1 MSHARVNSDNYR
13 HGMFVYSR
21 AFRTLLPLRYVIGG
35 QRDNY
40 CSQDGFSN
48 DVFALDTHNWSWT
61 RVFPSGTPPT
71 RRYGHTAWSTPF
83 APDEGGFQITGGTC
97 GTACG
102 ACGHA
107 NDTFVLQVCDDV
119 FVVDCRRLLVA
130 VGSICSSQ
138 RYCLYSCNPN
148 GMEVHCTH
156 SPRTFTRSV
165 YQ

>member
-1 MSHARVNSDNYR
+1 MRQSILASES
-13 HGMFVYSR
+13 FLACSCEFEQLQ
-21 AFRTLLPLRYVIGG
+21 ARYVCILTGILCIVAP
-35 QRDNY
+35 QVCD
-40 CSQDGFSN
+40 
-48 DVFALDTHNWSWT
+48 WM
-61 RVFPSGTPPT
+61 FPSGTPPT
-71 RRYGHTAWSTPF
+71 RRYGHTAWSTPY

-138 RYCLYSCNPN
+138 RYCLYSCNPHD
-148 GMEVHCTH
+148 GMEMHCTH

-165 YQ
+165 Y